1 MQSIKSGSENEL
13 SKVHIKA
20 KEEDTALKNVGLIL
34 SGMSQSLP
42 KLFGICVYD
51 YWG

>member
-1 MQSIKSGSENEL
+1 MSGPENEL
-13 SKVHIKA
+13 SELHITGNK
-20 KEEDTALKNVGLIL
+20 KDTAPKNVGLIL